1 MEVNENSIIF
11 KGKNNGILVILD
23 DKITFEE
30 LKTALEGKVVK
41 AKSFFKGA
49 NTSITFKGRKLT
61 DSQETELL
69 DIISSNSDLEI
80 SFVHSAEETYK
91 STKKI
96 TKPKIHKTLLPAS
109 ENITAFHKGSIRSGQ
124 SLRFKGSIVIIG
136 DVNPGGEIIAEGN
149 IVVLGS
155 MKGFA
160 HAGCKGSEDCF
171 VSALKLR
178 PTQLRIA
185 GIISY
190 FPDRNTKGK
199 TVPEYAYAK
208 NGEIYVDP
216 LVHL

>member
-1 MEVNENSIIF
+1 MNENSVIF
-11 KGKNNGILVILD
+11 KGKNNGILIILD
-23 DKITFEE
+23 DKITFGE
-30 LKTALEGKVVK
+30 LKTVLQKKALK
-41 AKSFFKGA
+41 AKNFFKGA

-69 DIISSNSDLEI
+69 NIISSNSGLEI
-80 SFVHSAEETYK
+80 SFVHSMEEAPNND
-91 STKKI
+91 KKI
-96 TKPKIHKTLLPAS
+96 NKSEKLSNRSLTAY
-109 ENITAFHKGSIRSGQ
+109 ENITSFHKGSIRSGQ
-124 SLRFKGSIVIIG
+124 SIHFKGSIVIIG
-136 DVNPGGEIIAEGN
+136 DVNPGGEVIAEGN

-160 HAGCKGSEDCF
+160 HAGCSGSEDCF

-185 GIISY
+185 NIISY

-199 TVPEYAYAK
+199 AVPEYAYAK